1 MSVLCFSRRAAIVP
15 NIHTL
20 QQEIRRLV
28 QKEAKLEVAK
38 ARQAAIHYRRQNA
51 QLRRL
56 LRQQER
62 AIRLLKRQAG
72 KPAEDDPLAGVRFS
86 AKSVRSQRERLG
98 FSVEDY
104 AKLLGVSP
112 LTIRHWEAGVAR
124 PRQAQLAALVGVRG
138 IGRREALKR
147 LAEAK

>member
-1 MSVLCFSRRAAIVP
+1 VP

-147 LAEAK
+147 LAEME

>member
-1 MSVLCFSRRAAIVP
+1 MP

-38 ARQAAIHYRRQNA
+38 ARQVAIHYRRQNA

-72 KPAEDDPLAGVRFS
+72 QLPSTASEEGPLAGVRFS

-98 FSVEDY
+98 FSAEDY
-104 AKLLGVSP
+104 AKLVGVSP
-112 LTIRHWEAGVAR
+112 LTIRHWEDGTAR
-124 PRQAQLAALVGVRG
+124 PRKAQLMALVAVRG
-138 IGRREALKR
+138 IGKREALKR
-147 LAEAK
+147 LAEMAE

>member
-1 MSVLCFSRRAAIVP
+1 MP

-38 ARQAAIHYRRQNA
+38 ARQVAIHYRRQNA